1 MAIIIKTF
9 AIALFSAALF
19 VPLAHAQSLDF
30 LTLNPTPEESFPG
43 PGQPPATLLFGFA
56 VAIDGNTALVSM
68 PAASPPRI
76 AVFTRNEAGQW
87 LRTATILNQLGSL
100 LALDGNYA
108 LVASDTA
115 ITAYRRTAQ
124 TWARTQVIDVQAS
137 SLVIDDK
144 VAVYVTSLPEQLP
157 SVHVL
162 YRNHRGRWF
171 QGPTLTPGDGGTWGR
186 SLALSKNTLVVGA
199 SSQNDQRGAAYVF
212 RRIGLSWRE
221 HQKLL
226 APEDGTRRFGEAV
239 AVSGDRIVI
248 GAPGTLPVNENTG
261 QLTGA
266 AYVFDRKGRFWYE
279 SQRLQPTEANR
290 FGSLL
295 ALTPSLLAVLS
306 PAPTRFDEAGVFV
319 YEPRGARRTYEEKG
333 VVVLGEFA
341 GFTDLAAS
349 RNTVFAGVP
358 FDSPFST
365 GHVAVYE
372 DPATP

>member
-1 MAIIIKTF
+1 MATIIKTLV
-9 AIALFSAALF
+9 IALFSAVLC
-19 VPLAHAQSLDF
+19 VPLAYAQRLDF
-30 LTLNPTPEESFPG
+30 LTLNPTPEESFPE
-43 PGQPPATLLFGFA
+43 PAQPPATLLFGFA
-56 VAIDGNTALVSM
+56 VAVDGNTALVSM
-68 PAASPPRI
+68 LAASPPRI
-76 AVFTRNEAGQW
+76 AVFTRDEGGQW
-87 LRTATILNQLGSL
+87 LRTGTIGNQLGSL

-124 TWARTQVIDVQAS
+124 EWVRTQVIEVQAS
-137 SLVIDDK
+137 SLVMDGK
-144 VAVYVTSLPEQLP
+144 VAVYVTSLPERLP

-162 YRNHRGRWF
+162 YRDHRGRWLR
-171 QGPTLTPGDGGTWGR
+171 GPTLTPRDGGTWGT

-226 APEDGTRRFGEAV
+226 APEDDTRRFGEAV
-239 AVSGDRIVI
+239 AVNGDRIVI
-248 GAPGTLPVNENTG
+248 GAPSTLPVNENSG

-266 AYVFDRKGRFWYE
+266 AYVFDRKGRFWFE
-279 SQRLQPTEANR
+279 SQRLQPTGTNG

-295 ALTPSLLAVLS
+295 ALTRSLLAVLS
-306 PAPTRFDEAGVFV
+306 PAPTRFDDADVFI
-319 YEPRGARRTYEEKG
+319 YEPNGPRRTYEQKG
-333 VVVLGEFA
+333 VVILGDFA
-341 GFTDLAAS
+341 GVTDLAAS
-349 RNTVFAGVP
+349 RNTVLIGVP

-372 DPATP
+372 DAPTP